1 MKFLHTTGSFGL
13 VGGMVSFMILL
24 NAAPDIGSPE
34 YASLR
39 AGLDLLSSWLIL
51 PSMALVLLSG
61 IVAMAIHFPFQNAG
75 WVWLKAVTGI
85 LFFEATLASFDA
97 PAARAAVATQM
108 ALAGEISQTELVAR
122 INDRWG
128 AWWVL
133 LTLAGMNVVL
143 AIWRPRF
150 VRPNRKRVEDQES
163 SVS

>member
-1 MKFLHTTGSFGL
+1 MKFLHTVGSFGL

-24 NAAPDIGSPE
+24 NAAPAVGSAE

-39 AGLDLLSSWLIL
+39 VGLDLLSSYLIL
-51 PSMALVLLSG
+51 PSMAVVLLSG
-61 IVAMAIHFPFQNAG
+61 ILAMAIHFPFQNAG

-97 PAARAAVATQM
+97 PAARAAVATQL
-108 ALAGEISQTELVAR
+108 ALAGEISQAELTAR

-133 LTLAGMNVVL
+133 LALAGMNVIL

-150 VRPNRKRVEDQES
+150 VRPSRRKAAEQES
-163 SVS
+163 GVS